1 MTTRDMLFD
10 GPAEAPLTL
19 AHGAGVPMDS
29 PFMAAMAR
37 GGGGPR
43 PVRRPLRVSRHGG
56 PPRRR
61 QKAPAGPRARE
72 QFWDRLLDV
81 ARPAIAEFLSALA

>member
-37 GGGGPR
+37 GAAARGPC
-43 PVRRPLRVSRHGG
+43 
-56 PPRRR
+56 
-61 QKAPAGPRARE
+61 
-72 QFWDRLLDV
+72 V
-81 ARPAIAEFLSALA
+81 ARFEFPDMAARRADGRKRPPDREPVSNSRTGS